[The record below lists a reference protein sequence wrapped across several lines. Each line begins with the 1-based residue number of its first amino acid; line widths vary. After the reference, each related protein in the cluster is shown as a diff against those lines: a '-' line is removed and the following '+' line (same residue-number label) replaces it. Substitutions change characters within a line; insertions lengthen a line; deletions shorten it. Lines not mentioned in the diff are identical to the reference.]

1 MDYIFIDESG
11 DLGKQTN
18 HFVFGAIITDNPK
31 KLDKLIKTTR
41 KKYKKQL
48 GNIPEIKGYTTDNYV
63 IKKTLMKLNTT
74 NYKVVGIIFDKKN
87 VYKINTH
94 DYNLLYDTL
103 ASNLADEIEINNS
116 TLIVIDKCKNKE
128 EEMIN
133 FNKTFISNLNN
144 SKNYPIHIK
153 HANSM
158 NYNGLQM
165 ADLISWSIFQSVEK
179 NNSEFIDL
187 IQNITLKRVYE
198 E

>member
-11 DLGKQTN
+11 ELGKQTN
-18 HFVFGAIITDNPK
+18 HFVFGAIIIDDPK
-31 KLDKLIKTTR
+31 KLDKIIKSTR
-41 KKYKKQL
+41 NKYKKQL
-48 GNIPEIKGYTTDNYV
+48 GNVPEIKGYTTNNYV

-74 NYKVVGIIFDKKN
+74 NCKVVGIIFDKKN
-87 VYKINTH
+87 ICKINAP

-103 ASNLADEIEINNS
+103 ASYLADEIEINNS

-133 FNKTFISNLNN
+133 FNNTFISNLNN

-158 NYNGLQM
+158 NYKGLQM
-165 ADLISWSIFQSVEK
+165 ADLISWSIFQCVEK
-179 NNSEFIDL
+179 
-187 IQNITLKRVYE
+187 ITLNSLI
-198 E
+198 